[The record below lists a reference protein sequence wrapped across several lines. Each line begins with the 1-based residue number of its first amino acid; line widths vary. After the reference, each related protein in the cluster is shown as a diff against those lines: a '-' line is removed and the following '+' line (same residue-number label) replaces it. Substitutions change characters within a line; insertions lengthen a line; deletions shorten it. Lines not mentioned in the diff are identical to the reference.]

1 MILADVMD
9 ELALRLRVIPG
20 LEAYAWPVPT
30 ATVPAALV
38 YYPKTWEY
46 LTYGDEKES
55 YTLDVVVLAGK
66 PDDRPTRQV
75 LSDYLR
81 TSGPTSVIQ
90 ALQTGQTTVFDI
102 IDVQEVEVGAYQL
115 AGVTY
120 LAVICGC
127 KISGSRS

>member
-1 MILADVMD
+1 VILADVMD
-9 ELALRLRVIPG
+9 ELAMRLRTIPG
-20 LEAYAWPVPT
+20 LEAFGWPVPT
-30 ATVPAALV
+30 VIPPAALV

-46 LTYGDEKES
+46 LTYGNEVEA
-55 YTLDVVVLAGK
+55 YTLDVVVVVGK

-90 ALQTGQTTVFDI
+90 ALQVGQTTTFDV
-102 IDVQEVEVGAYQL
+102 IDIQEVEVGTYQI

-120 LAVICGC
+120 LAIICGC